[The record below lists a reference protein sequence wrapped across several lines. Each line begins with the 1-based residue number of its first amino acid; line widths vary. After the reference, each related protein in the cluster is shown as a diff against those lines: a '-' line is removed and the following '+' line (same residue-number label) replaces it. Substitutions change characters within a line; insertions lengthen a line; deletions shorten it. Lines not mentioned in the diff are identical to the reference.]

1 MHAVL
6 GTSGVVNKM
15 RRKKRQENQ
24 KDDDVTEGSG
34 S

>member
-6 GTSGVVNKM
+6 GTSGIVNKM
-15 RRKKRQENQ
+15 RKKRQENQ